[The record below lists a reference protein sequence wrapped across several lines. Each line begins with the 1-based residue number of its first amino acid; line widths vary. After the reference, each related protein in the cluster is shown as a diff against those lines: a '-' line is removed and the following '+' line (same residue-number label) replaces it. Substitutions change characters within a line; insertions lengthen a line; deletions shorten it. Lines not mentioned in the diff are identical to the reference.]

1 MGRLSI
7 IWRVYNSFMGQIFTL
22 YHGTDARIVSMTKD
36 ERNNFLSKT
45 DLIISRLWDVF
56 KPYYTE
62 FVPRRI
68 VRHGEVIDT
77 FMRSIE
83 QYKDDFYKIGKSYV
97 YVNLTEKLSMLE
109 ARYDGS
115 GFYQYGSL
123 YLAAVEDTAKD
134 YARRSFAGGELGLIA
149 YRLIEAM
156 DVLQF
161 PEWKPDTETKGLIEE
176 FMDFAAE
183 GKEDPVVITIAG
195 IDSDD
200 LLTETGGSISGAL
213 DFLEK
218 FGYLPDFK
226 FRYKGELDLSS
237 YPMEHLKKQ

>member
-1 MGRLSI
+1 
-7 IWRVYNSFMGQIFTL
+7 MGQLFTL

-77 FMRSIE
+77 FMRLIE

-161 PEWKPDTETKGLIEE
+161 PEWKPDTETKGLIKE

-183 GKEDPVVITIAG
+183 GKEDPVVITIGG